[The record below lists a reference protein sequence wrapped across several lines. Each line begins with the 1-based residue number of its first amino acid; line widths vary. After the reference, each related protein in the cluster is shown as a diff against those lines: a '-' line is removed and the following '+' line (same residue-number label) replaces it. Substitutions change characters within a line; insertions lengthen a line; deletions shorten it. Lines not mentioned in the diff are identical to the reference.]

1 ARKGDVSGTGRLEDQ
16 RSIQADRREG
26 VGATSVVGG
35 DAVVRGVDAEV
46 QEGNERQIDEAARVE
61 AEPGFVAADRGNEMP
76 EADVRER
83 SGTNDFADARP
94 QPGDAAVD
102 LWTEVPGEIMERKP
116 ELGRERQ
123 QRNVK
128 LLSQPDAEAASGI
141 SPRVQGDSE
150 VEIGADGRS

>member
-1 ARKGDVSGTGRLEDQ
+1 
-16 RSIQADRREG
+16 
-26 VGATSVVGG
+26 
-35 DAVVRGVDAEV
+35 
-46 QEGNERQIDEAARVE
+46 EAARVE

-150 VEIGADGRS
+150 VEIGADGRSRERGAGNEENARKNACAGGDLRKTMTTFQVGD